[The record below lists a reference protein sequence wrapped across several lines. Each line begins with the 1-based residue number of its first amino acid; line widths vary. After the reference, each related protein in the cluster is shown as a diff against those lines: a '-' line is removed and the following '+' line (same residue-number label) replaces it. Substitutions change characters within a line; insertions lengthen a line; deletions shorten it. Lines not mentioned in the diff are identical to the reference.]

1 MIYYFRTTGLGIN
14 RPIWWIDPTDETA
27 LGIDSEFLLGDT
39 ILVAPV
45 VEKGIIDWIKFP
57 T

>member
-45 VEKGIIDWIKFP
+45 VEKGINLLR